1 MLLTYGWEGS
11 QQMDEMIAAVYDINE
26 ASKSVSNIM
35 ETINDI
41 ATQTNLVALNAAI
54 EAARAGEQ
62 GKGFAVVA
70 EEVRKFVAQSEE
82 AVKETSV
89 IVNNSMQKA
98 ELGARVAGEM
108 AASLTE
114 LLSVINESPR
124 FVSEIAK
131 ATEEQNANI
140 SQITF
145 SINQVSDIVKYN
157 RVLADESAKTAQDS
171 AAAFEESAAAA
182 DDMNNQA
189 AILKDLTSHFIF

>member
-1 MLLTYGWEGS
+1 
-11 QQMDEMIAAVYDINE
+11 MDEMIAAVYDINE